1 MFIKLT
7 KCGIPA
13 EALYIKPEAIVSVE
27 SHLENEAYD
36 ATLNEYVRAPATLLH
51 GTHYDSYLVVESVEV
66 VMALIQEST
75 VIVPGARL

>member
-13 EALYIKPEAIVSVE
+13 ETLYIKPEAIVSVE

-36 ATLNEYVRAPATLLH
+36 ATRNEYVRAPATIVR

-66 VMALIQEST
+66 VMALILET
-75 VIVPGARL
+75 EIVPGARL